1 MKDKNTNSRFKEF
14 MIGFI
19 GIFTYLFL
27 NLATSNILN
36 MIGINV
42 SELTKKQAV
51 FVSMCISFIV
61 LAILIILSWKKLKS
75 NLEDYKKNWKNLL
88 KRNVKY
94 WVCALVI
101 MFACNLAISLIF
113 NRLTSANDQTIRE
126 IFEVMPLYIIL
137 EAAILA
143 PLTEELTFRQSIR
156 YMIKNKWVFI
166 LVSGLVFGFMH
177 TLTSLKSLSDFLYI
191 IPYSVPGCF
200 FAYMLYEEDNVLVPI
215 SFHMIHNSMALI
227 LLIISKIMGVI

>member
-177 TLTSLKSLSDFLYI
+177 TLASLKSLSDFLYI